1 MSQKLTNLKN
11 ECRNMGVANT
21 LLYIAKSKMLRPI
34 YNASKAQGVGYRT
47 GTLQT
52 NQLQFSVL
60 FRYNSSDVNVFSQ
73 IFVADEYRPL
83 NVLKNVKCIID
94 CGAYV
99 GYSTAYFLS
108 RFPEAR
114 VIAVEPD
121 KRNYEL
127 LKQNLEPYGER
138 VKVINA
144 AVWRSRIGV
153 KVSKQG
159 IGEEGE
165 WVTSVRECREEE
177 ERDLDA
183 VDIETLLDQCDS
195 DTIDI
200 LKIDIEGA
208 ESVVFSGDVDRWV
221 KKVRAFAI
229 ELHNEECRQAF
240 HRALGSEIFSFSSSG
255 EITIA
260 QRR

>member
-1 MSQKLTNLKN
+1 MYQRLKN
-11 ECRNMGVANT
+11 LQRARRSMGLANT
-21 LLYIAKSKMLRPI
+21 LRYILKTKIVKPI
-34 YNASKAQGVGYRT
+34 YRISTENGAGYKT

-52 NQLQFSVL
+52 NQLKASVL
-60 FRYNSSDVNVFSQ
+60 FRYNSSDISVFSQ
-73 IFVADEYRPL
+73 IFVIDEYRPL
-83 NVLKNVKCIID
+83 NDLKNVKFIVD

-99 GYSTAYFLS
+99 GYSSAYFLS

-121 KRNYEL
+121 KKNFQL
-127 LKQNLEPYGER
+127 LKQNLGAYGSR
-138 VKVINA
+138 VDPINA
-144 AVWRSRIGV
+144 AVWASNTGV
-153 KVSKQG
+153 KVSERA

-165 WVTSVRECREEE
+165 WVTTVRECREGEE
-177 ERDLDA
+177 PDVQA
-183 VDIETLLDQCDS
+183 INIETLLARCGS

-208 ESVVFSGDVDRWV
+208 ECVLFSGGPDWV
-221 KKVRAFAI
+221 NKVRAFAI

-240 HRALGSEIFSFSSSG
+240 YSALGSEKFSYSVCG